1 VSLLIRNPESE
12 FNAHIDAP
20 AEVEVAEKQ
29 ARLEGLYDKASP
41 EPKATA
47 TQIESS

>member
-1 VSLLIRNPESE
+1 MSLLIRDPESE

-29 ARLEGLYDKASP
+29 ARLEGLYDKSSQ
-41 EPKATA
+41 EPKARA
-47 TQIESS
+47 TEVES

>member
-1 VSLLIRNPESE
+1 MSFFIRDPESE
-12 FNAHIDAP
+12 FTAHIDAP

-29 ARLEGLYDKASP
+29 AMLEGAYDKASH

-47 TQIESS
+47 TQIEA